1 MASERQNSL
10 GVELRDR
17 IVSVQLAHVTVVSRP
32 DDWHHGICHCGAPI
46 YSAMTDDLRDRIAA
60 VIRRE
65 VPCHPPAAD
74 RVAARRGMKLIRQ
87 ALAHRYTNPDHPAVA
102 DALTRRCDQCGAP
115 PGQPCHNHIAGGGP
129 LPGRT
134 VHHGR
139 TEAP

>member
-1 MASERQNSL
+1 MP
-10 GVELRDR
+10 DR
-17 IVSVQLAHVTVVSRP
+17 CGEENEPTGYAH
-32 DDWHHGICHCGAPI
+32 
-46 YSAMTDDLRDRIAA
+46 
-60 VIRRE
+60 
-65 VPCHPPAAD
+65 AAD
-74 RVAARRGMKLIRQ
+74 STAIASCELCDDNGIRLNQATRCDHTDYAAAARRGMKLIRQ